1 MLPVA
6 PGEKILQRCVCFR
19 WNSAALKGAEVRGHG
34 ACGTIRAAAG
44 PSDGDENMCRNITIN
59 HSNDGS
65 GSVALLVFVM
75 LQTQF
80 DPSIVLCGSS
90 HFHARDHAF
99 VCGPPPNYC
108 CYFYTCLTFLPFFF
122 PFLCLIRMSSPPRT
136 PSFLLI
142 FSHSLFSLLLPSGD
156 AAKRKAWKL
165 NRVASLR
172 SIYANSLHNSE
183 GKIKVEVADL

>member
-1 MLPVA
+1 
-6 PGEKILQRCVCFR
+6 
-19 WNSAALKGAEVRGHG
+19 
-34 ACGTIRAAAG
+34 
-44 PSDGDENMCRNITIN
+44 MCRNITIN
-59 HSNDGS
+59 HFNDGS

-80 DPSIVLCGSS
+80 DPSIVLSGPS
-90 HFHARDHAF
+90 HFQRPRLRLWTSPQTTA
-99 VCGPPPNYC
+99 VI
-108 CYFYTCLTFLPFFF
+108 FYTCLTFLPSFF

-142 FSHSLFSLLLPSGD
+142 FYRSFFSLFLPSGD

>member
-34 ACGTIRAAAG
+34 ARGTIKAAAG

-59 HSNDGS
+59 HFNDGS
-65 GSVALLVFVM
+65 SSAALLVFVM

-80 DPSIVLCGSS
+80 DTSIVLSGPS
-90 HFHARDHAF
+90 HFHTRDHAPS
-99 VCGPPPNYC
+99 VDRPPNYC
-108 CYFYTCLTFLPFFF
+108 CYFYTCLTFLPVFF
-122 PFLCLIRMSSPPRT
+122 PLIRMSSPPRT

-142 FSHSLFSLLLPSGD
+142 FYHSLFSLFLPSGG
-156 AAKRKAWKL
+156 
-165 NRVASLR
+165 R
-172 SIYANSLHNSE
+172 SQT
-183 GKIKVEVADL
+183 